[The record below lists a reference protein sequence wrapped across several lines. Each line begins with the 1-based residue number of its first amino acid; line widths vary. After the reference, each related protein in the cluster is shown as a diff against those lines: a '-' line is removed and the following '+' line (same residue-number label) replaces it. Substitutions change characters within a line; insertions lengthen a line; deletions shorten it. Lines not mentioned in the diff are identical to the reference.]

1 MHMPLSGL
9 FEALTKIKQ
18 EGEIDEFDVTRST
31 LEQVFQAFARFQAAR
46 NAEEPTEIVDGVI
59 VRKAKGAAS
68 TEAGNQVAP
77 DDVVIA
83 NPNDLKNPEIL

>member
-59 VRKAKGAAS
+59 VHMVKGKTPAA
-68 TEAGNQVAP
+68 AP
-77 DDVVIA
+77 A
-83 NPNDLKNPEIL
+83 